1 MVSVSLKWYISRRE
15 LTTQIIYKM
24 AKSMKIHMKS
34 SKALGID
41 VKGLK
46 PYGCD
51 ICKKRFRE
59 TKLLKNHKKT
69 HTEEKRYACDVCDK
83 KFAGSGSF
91 GSFVFHII

>member
-1 MVSVSLKWYISRRE
+1 
-15 LTTQIIYKM
+15 M

-91 GSFVFHII
+91 GSFMFHII